1 MRGMIN
7 MMAGFVLFLALFLAG
22 FGAAVASISAVSAG
36 EVAAASAASVPAE
49 FIPVT
54 LTEALQV
61 AGELWSVMGAWDK
74 ALAAVLLAF
83 FAMPQALNL
92 LRGVFP
98 GWFARRTW
106 DEWILDNW
114 PSFGRVLVFAWRLF
128 TAALGRRA

>member
-1 MRGMIN
+1 MRSMIN
-7 MMAGFVLFLALFLAG
+7 AMAGFVLFLALFLAG

-36 EVAAASAASVPAE
+36 EVAAASVPAE
-49 FIPVT
+49 FVPVT

-61 AGELWSVMGAWDK
+61 AGELWGVMGAWDK

-83 FAMPQALNL
+83 FALPQSLNL

-98 GWFARRTW
+98 DWFARRTW

-128 TAALGRRA
+128 TATLGRRA